1 MTTADDLDARIRLMV
16 LELLDAAPP
25 APALPQLEDQQTRRQ
40 RRRQGHWHR
49 TPTGSWLARAGWRH
63 AWAGFG
69 LALAATGLLV
79 AALVTVESGP
89 PAQVTEATLGMQVA
103 AYSSVAVTPAPPPGY
118 QVVATGTVFGRPW
131 VVAGL
136 PPSSGRIGEW
146 LAYAGKTLIGG
157 SSPLGS
163 PDAARFGGPRAA
175 LHMSVGL
182 ASDNQRF
189 LVGASNGPVTTVT
202 VRAKTDT
209 SVTGSVLPH
218 RLGTTR
224 FFVLSLG
231 RQGDCHQLCQGAVTV
246 SVANS
251 SGRELATRTV
261 SDFGGLSTYLDVPPV
276 TSHQG
281 R

>member
-1 MTTADDLDARIRLMV
+1 MTTADDLDVRIRLMV

-25 APALPQLEDQQTRRQ
+25 APALPQLEDQPTRRQ
-40 RRRQGHWHR
+40 RHGHR
-49 TPTGSWLARAGWRH
+49 IPTGSWLARAARRRP
-63 AWAGFG
+63 WAGIG
-69 LALAATGLLV
+69 LTLAGIGLLV

-103 AYSSVAVTPAPPPGY
+103 GYSSVAVTPAPPPGY

-163 PDAARFGGPRAA
+163 PADAAPRFGRPRAA
-175 LHMSVGL
+175 LHLSVGL
-182 ASDNQRF
+182 ATDNQRF
-189 LVGASNGPVTTVT
+189 LVGASNGPVAMVT
-202 VRAKTDT
+202 VRAKGGAV
-209 SVTGSVLPH
+209 VTGSVLPH
-218 RLGTTR
+218 QLGATR

-251 SGRELATRTV
+251 SGRVLATRTV
-261 SDFGGLSTYLDVPPV
+261 SDFGGLSTYLDAPPV
-276 TSHQG
+276 TSRPG

>member
-1 MTTADDLDARIRLMV
+1 MTTADDLDVRIRLMV

-40 RRRQGHWHR
+40 RHWHR
-49 TPTGSWLARAGWRH
+49 IPTGSWLARAGWRH
-63 AWAGFG
+63 PWAGFG
-69 LALAATGLLV
+69 LALAGIGLLV

-89 PAQVTEATLGMQVA
+89 PAQVTEATLGMQVVG
-103 AYSSVAVTPAPPPGY
+103 YSSVAVTPAPPPGY
-118 QVVATGTVFGRPW
+118 QVVATGTAFGRPW

-146 LAYAGKTLIGG
+146 LAYAGKTLISG

-163 PDAARFGGPRAA
+163 PDAPRFGRPRAA
-175 LHMSVGL
+175 LHLSVGL

-189 LVGASNGPVTTVT
+189 LVGASNGPVDAVT
-202 VRAKTDT
+202 VRAKDGTV
-209 SVTGSVLPH
+209 VTGSVLPH

-246 SVANS
+246 SVTNNG
-251 SGRELATRTV
+251 GRVLATRTI
-261 SDFGGLSTYLDVPPV
+261 SDFGGLSTYLSAPPV
-276 TSHQG
+276 TSHRG

>member
-1 MTTADDLDARIRLMV
+1 MTTADDLDVRIRLMV

-25 APALPQLEDQQTRRQ
+25 APALPQLEDQPTRRQ
-40 RRRQGHWHR
+40 RRWHR
-49 TPTGSWLARAGWRH
+49 TSTGSWLARTGGRH
-63 AWAGFG
+63 PWAGFG
-69 LALAATGLLV
+69 LALATIGLLI

-103 AYSSVAVTPAPPPGY
+103 GYSSVAVTPAPPPGY
-118 QVVATGTVFGRPW
+118 RVVATGTVFGRPW

-146 LAYAGKTLIGG
+146 LAYAGKTLISG

-163 PDAARFGGPRAA
+163 PDVARFAGPRAA
-175 LHMSVGL
+175 LHLSVGL
-182 ASDNQRF
+182 ASGNQRF

-209 SVTGSVLPH
+209 VVTGSVLPH

-251 SGRELATRTV
+251 SGRVLATRTV
-261 SDFGGLSTYLDVPPV
+261 SDFGGLSTYLDAPPA
-276 TSHQG
+276 TSPPD

>member
-25 APALPQLEDQQTRRQ
+25 APALPQLEDRPTRRQ
-40 RRRQGHWHR
+40 RHWHR
-49 TPTGSWLARAGWRH
+49 NPAGSWLARAGRRH
-63 AWAGFG
+63 PWAGFG

-89 PAQVTEATLGMQVA
+89 PAQVTEATLGMQVTG
-103 AYSSVAVTPAPPPGY
+103 YSSVAVTPAPPPGY
-118 QVVATGTVFGRPW
+118 RVVATGTAFGRPW

-146 LAYAGKTLIGG
+146 LAYAGRSLISG

-163 PDAARFGGPRAA
+163 PADVTPRFGRPRAA
-175 LHMSVGL
+175 LHLSVGL

-189 LVGASNGPVTTVT
+189 LVGASNGPVNTVT
-202 VRAKTDT
+202 VRAKDGTV
-209 SVTGSVLPH
+209 VTGSVLPH

-246 SVANS
+246 SVTNN
-251 SGRELATRTV
+251 GGQVLATRTV
-261 SDFGGLSTYLDVPPV
+261 SDFGGLSTYLDGPPV
-276 TSHQG
+276 TSHRG

>member
-1 MTTADDLDARIRLMV
+1 MTTADDLDVRIRLMV

-25 APALPQLEDQQTRRQ
+25 APALPQLEDQPTRRQ
-40 RRRQGHWHR
+40 RHGHR
-49 TPTGSWLARAGWRH
+49 IPTGSWLARAARRRP
-63 AWAGFG
+63 WAGIG
-69 LALAATGLLV
+69 LTLAGIGLLV

-89 PAQVTEATLGMQVA
+89 SAQVTEATLGMQVA
-103 AYSSVAVTPAPPPGY
+103 GYSSVAVTPAPPPGY

-163 PDAARFGGPRAA
+163 PADAAPRFGRPRAA
-175 LHMSVGL
+175 LHLSVGL
-182 ASDNQRF
+182 ATDNQRF
-189 LVGASNGPVTTVT
+189 LVGASNGPVAMVT
-202 VRAKTDT
+202 VRAKGGTV
-209 SVTGSVLPH
+209 VTGSVLPH
-218 RLGTTR
+218 RLGSTQ

-251 SGRELATRTV
+251 SGRVLATRTV
-261 SDFGGLSTYLDVPPV
+261 SDFGGLSTYLDAPPV
-276 TSHQG
+276 TSRPG